1 MLAAAYR
8 QCGGVW
14 RVLCAG
20 VTCKQTRSGDDAAT
34 AGPQQMLVDS
44 VVHPGPLER
53 EAAEAVARAHNAEN
67 HARPGVVQR
76 VRSREHVRRKRVD
89 DDSSG
94 AGAIAETQADASTQ
108 PGDDAWLR

>member
-1 MLAAAYR
+1 M
-8 QCGGVW
+8 
-14 RVLCAG
+14 LCAG

-34 AGPQQMLVDS
+34 ARPQQMLVDG
-44 VVHPGPLER
+44 VVHPGPLDR

-67 HARPGVVQR
+67 HARAPAVTQR
-76 VRSREHVRRKRVD
+76 VRPREHVRRKRVD